1 MDLRNMLVFCGIPYL
16 KNPAG
21 NFLTQLFIDTQGFT
35 GVEDCIMLRIK
46 DVPHMI
52 KDHNSVPN
60 QEALLGDIHQ
70 HKLQALVWRAKYFQY
85 FGLAI
90 TVATWTTEEL
100 MSFST

>member
-46 DVPHMI
+46 DVPHKK
-52 KDHNSVPN
+52 KDHNLVPN
-60 QEALLGDIHQ
+60 QEVCLGATKQQRISSVVALNF
-70 HKLQALVWRAKYFQY
+70 Y
-85 FGLAI
+85 
-90 TVATWTTEEL
+90 
-100 MSFST
+100 